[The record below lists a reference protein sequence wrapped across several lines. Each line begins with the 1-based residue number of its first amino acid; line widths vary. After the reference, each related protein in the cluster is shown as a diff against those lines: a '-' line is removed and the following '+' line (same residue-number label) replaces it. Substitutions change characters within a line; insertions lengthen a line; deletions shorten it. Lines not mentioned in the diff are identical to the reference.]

1 MNKNKQTLLITGVAG
16 LAALAALRF
25 GPKLTTAAPPEE
37 SIPDTINFTA
47 IVRDFRAAS
56 DAGGHPDFQAFTG
69 SGRVGLVADRLDTN
83 GKPVLA
89 SLRGYN
95 ETPATNSAGRPIP
108 HFLADTARGDH
119 PAVLVEGDRTN
130 GVTSEESFS
139 SWYRDVTGVN
149 LSKAIPITLTRV
161 PDTNRYV
168 FDSAVDEPYRSRG
181 GFFPVNG
188 DLYGNYS
195 TTGKNYHF
203 TTEIETRF
211 VFERDANQIFTF
223 TGDDDVWVF
232 IDGHLVIDLGGL
244 HARKEQTLELNRLTW
259 LQNGMSYKLKVFHA
273 ERRTVQSN
281 FRIETN
287 LRLLPAE
294 LPPVSSTFD

>member
-1 MNKNKQTLLITGVAG
+1 MNKNKQVLIITAVAG
-16 LAALAALRF
+16 LAALAALRL
-25 GPKLTTAAPPEE
+25 GPKLTTAAPPE
-37 SIPDTINFTA
+37 SLPATINFTA

-56 DAGGHPDFQAFTG
+56 DPGGHPDFQAYTG
-69 SGRVGLVADRLDTN
+69 SGRVGLVADRLDGN
-83 GKPVLA
+83 GKPVIA
-89 SLRGYN
+89 SLRGFN
-95 ETPATNSAGRPIP
+95 ETPATNAAGRPIP
-108 HFLADTARGDH
+108 HFLADTARGDRA
-119 PAVLVEGDRTN
+119 AVLAEGDRTN
-130 GVTSEESFS
+130 GITSEESFS

-149 LSKAIPITLTRV
+149 LSKAVPITLTRV

-168 FDSAVDEPYRSRG
+168 FDSAIDEPYRSRD
-181 GFFPVNG
+181 GFYPING

-211 VFERDANQIFTF
+211 VFERDANQVFTF

-232 IDGHLVIDLGGL
+232 IDGRLVIDLGGL
-244 HARKEQTLELNRLTW
+244 HAKKEQTLELNRLTW
-259 LQNGMSYKLKVFHA
+259 LQNGSAYKLKVFHA

-287 LRLLPAE
+287 LKLIPAE